1 MRKTI
6 HRPAR
11 FYESDESLCAAIG
24 RYVAAGLDAGDHV
37 FVFATPELREGVVGH
52 LGRHDGGRAL
62 ADGRLFFWDARA
74 TLARFMVKGRPDAAL
89 FQLVLDDAVTRAT
102 RGHPGVSVRAY
113 DAMIDLLWRDGERSA
128 AIALE
133 ELWSEA
139 SSHSTGLSCAY
150 AMANF
155 FRGGDGEGVEDGP
168 VSSGVE
174 GGSLSLRERVR
185 SLEVELQRSREVE
198 RAVRDWSSEK
208 RAATEVALRA
218 ADVRFHHLV
227 DAVTDYA
234 IFMLDPTGHVATWNS
249 GAKRIKGYDAHEIV
263 GQHLSIFYPR
273 EDRADGK
280 PERILD
286 TVRREGRYAEEGWR
300 VRKDGSKFWAGIV
313 ITTLRDASGKVTGF
327 AKVTRDLTSRRAAE
341 ERERALAREQL
352 ARAISDDERHR
363 LMTVLQQV
371 PAVVNFFRGP
381 NFVCDFVHPKTQQA
395 AGGRD
400 LRGRPLLEV
409 MPECRDRP
417 HHVRLRRVFET
428 GEPDEERESPGWSV
442 VDGRRVETYASSFY
456 LPIRDAFGAI
466 DGVMTFELDVTDS
479 VSARRELEAAG
490 RAKDDFLATMSHELR
505 SPLNAILGWASI
517 LLHKTHDEAKLAH
530 GLEVIERN
538 AHAQERLVGD
548 LLDMSRIVSGKLR
561 LSMRRMDVGAVVRA
575 AADVV
580 RPAAESKGVM
590 LALNL
595 DPSVGF
601 SVGDPD
607 RIQQVVWNLLTN
619 AVRYTP
625 RGGAVEV
632 TGERASGGISIR
644 VTDTGAGIPREHL
657 PYVFDRFRQV
667 DNTATRQHGG
677 LGLGLAIVRHL
688 VEAHGGSVEVESA
701 GAGRGAT
708 FSVRLPVPALD
719 GPPSESEDAA
729 PSAPPPSGEGALR
742 GLSILVVDDDPDSL
756 EIVGLA
762 LSGAGARVTTAKSA
776 HEALGSPGPFDV
788 IVSDVAMPGMDG
800 YAFVRTIR
808 SRDTGCDVAAIA
820 LTAYA
825 RDVDAERAL
834 RAGFQEHLAKPV
846 DARKLID
853 SVETWAKIRS
863 FTAAERGAAR

>member
-1 MRKTI
+1 MKKTN
-6 HRPAR
+6 HHAAR
-11 FYESDESLCAAIG
+11 FYESDESVHEAVG
-24 RYVAAGLDAGDHV
+24 RYVAAGVDAGDHV
-37 FVFATPELREGVVGH
+37 LVFATPELRESVLAHVAGDPV
-52 LGRHDGGRAL
+52 RRAL
-62 ADGRLFFWDARA
+62 AEGRLLFRDARA
-74 TLARFMVKGRPDAAL
+74 TLARFMVKVRPDAAL
-89 FQLVLDDAVTRAT
+89 FRRVLDDAVTQAT
-102 RGHPGVSVRAY
+102 RGHPGVPVRAY
-113 DAMIDLLWRDGERSA
+113 DEMIDLLWRDGERSA
-128 AIALE
+128 AVALE
-133 ELWSEA
+133 ELWNEA
-139 SSHSTGLSCAY
+139 SSRGTGLSCAY
-150 AMANF
+150 AMASF
-155 FRGGDGEGVEDGP
+155 FHAGEGAGVEDAP
-168 VSSGVE
+168 PPSGVE
-174 GGSLSLRERVR
+174 GEILRLRERAR
-185 SLEVELQRSREVE
+185 SLEAELQRSREVE
-198 RAVRDWSSEK
+198 RAVRDWSAEQ
-208 RAATEVALRA
+208 RAATRTALLA
-218 ADVRFHHLV
+218 SDTRFHHLV

-234 IFMLDPTGHVATWNS
+234 IFMLDATGHVATWNS
-249 GAKRIKGYDAHEIV
+249 GAKRIKGYDADEIV
-263 GQHLSIFYPR
+263 GQHLSIFYPP

-280 PERILD
+280 PERILE
-286 TVRREGRYAEEGWR
+286 TVRRVGRYAEEGWR
-300 VRKDGSKFWAGIV
+300 VRKDGSRFWAGIV
-313 ITTLRDASGKVTGF
+313 ITSLRDASGNVTGF

-352 ARAISDDERHR
+352 ARGMSDEERHR

-371 PAVVNFFRGP
+371 PAVLNFFRGP
-381 NFVCDFVHPKTQQA
+381 DFVCDFVHPKTQQA
-395 AGGRD
+395 AGGRP
-400 LRGRPLLEV
+400 LQGRPLLEA

-417 HHVRLRRVFET
+417 QHERLRRVFET
-428 GEPDEERESPGWSV
+428 GEPNEERESLGWSM

-466 DGVMTFELDVTDS
+466 DGVMTFEIDVTDS
-479 VSARRELEAAG
+479 VRARRELEMAG

-505 SPLNAILGWASI
+505 SPLNAMLGWATL
-517 LLHKTHDEAKLAH
+517 LLHKTHDEAKLKH

-538 AHAQERLVGD
+538 ARAQERLVGD

-561 LSMRRMDVGAVVRA
+561 LSMRRMDVGEVVRA

-580 RPAAESKGVM
+580 RPAAESKGLT

-595 DPSVGF
+595 DPSLGF

-632 TGERASGGISIR
+632 TGERGPGGISIR
-644 VTDTGAGIPREHL
+644 VTDTGAGIPPEHL

-667 DNTATRQHGG
+667 DGTATRQYGG

-688 VEAHGGSVEVESA
+688 VEAHGGSVDAESA
-701 GAGRGAT
+701 GEGRGAT
-708 FSVRLPVPALD
+708 FSVRLPVPALEPASEGE
-719 GPPSESEDAA
+719 GPPSI
-729 PSAPPPSGEGALR
+729 APPPPGEGALR
-742 GLSILVVDDDPDSL
+742 GLSVLVVDDDADSL

-762 LSGAGARVTTAKSA
+762 LSGAGAKVTAAKSA
-776 HEALGSPGPFDV
+776 HEALGSTGPFDV

-800 YAFVRTIR
+800 YSFVRTLR

-853 SVETWAKIRS
+853 SVETWARVRS
-863 FTAAERGAAR
+863 VTAAGREGAR